1 MLMRGDV
8 LKETRFVVLPRQRV
22 SIPLQSPE
30 ARHSRTVEPTRMKP
44 ELQVKIA
51 VAPKVICVPI
61 FFPLGGV
68 GSSPHEMTAGKGNR
82 EENESTRTTVI

>member
-1 MLMRGDV
+1 MRGDV

-22 SIPLQSPE
+22 SVPLQRPE

-51 VAPKVICVPI
+51 VAPKVVCVPI

-68 GSSPHEMTAGKGNR
+68 GSSPHKMTAGKGNR
-82 EENESTRTTVI
+82 ERNESTRTTVI